1 MPFEKVQI
9 NISYEY
15 NHVGGFTI
23 PEKVY
28 EFLKEQAKSNKT
40 ILSTTFRDIIMQYY
54 MKER

>member
-1 MPFEKVQI
+1 MEMEGVKYEKVQI

-28 EFLKEQAKSNKT
+28 EF
-40 ILSTTFRDIIMQYY
+40 
-54 MKER
+54 